1 MHRKKFNKYINS
13 KEYKLIEYD
22 PIYTALIDLLIRYL
36 PSDIFLEAEE
46 LLNAEVLFKLE
57 AGFQNGHKS
66 K

>member
-36 PSDIFLEAEE
+36 PSDIFLEVEE
-46 LLNAEVLFKLE
+46 LLNAEILFKLE
-57 AGFQNGHKS
+57 AGFQNGYKS